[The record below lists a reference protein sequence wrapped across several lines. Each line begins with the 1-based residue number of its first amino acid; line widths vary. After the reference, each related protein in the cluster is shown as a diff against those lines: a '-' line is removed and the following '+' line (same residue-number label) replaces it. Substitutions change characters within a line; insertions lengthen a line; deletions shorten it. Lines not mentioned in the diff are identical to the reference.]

1 MPTIKIEGMS
11 CGNCISAVTQALA
24 AMPGVTDV
32 KVELEPGS
40 ASWVDKDPTHPVDL
54 EKVKEVVRDLGFEA

>member
-11 CGNCISAVTQALA
+11 CGNCTSAVTKALS
-24 AMPGVTDV
+24 AMPGLSEV
-32 KVELEPGS
+32 KVVLEPGS
-40 ASWVDKDPTHPVDL
+40 ASWVDKDPAHPVDP